1 MIRSVLPVQ
10 TPSFA
15 RFLSVRAGYGATF
28 DRGGGR
34 IYFLSTASG
43 LPGLWGLR
51 LDRPGAWPEPLAV
64 GAERVQYAFAGPR
77 PGRVL
82 FGVDRGG
89 DERTQLQLLDRPGDR
104 PRPLTAAP
112 EAIHHFG
119 DWHQD
124 GRVICFAS
132 NTRDPRFF
140 ELELLDVESGERRLV
155 FQADANQR
163 AVGFEPGGRR
173 ILVQRIH
180 TPFAHELLLVDPND
194 GTARSLT
201 AAEREGRYISTRW
214 APDGRR
220 IYCASDRGGDFLEL
234 VALDL
239 VSGGLERLSSADGDV
254 EDLALAPDGRTVVY
268 ALNRDGYVEARLL
281 DLVSRTERA
290 LPLGERRLCYDAG
303 RWSPTFAWSP
313 DGARIALSLTDATT
327 APDVWLV
334 EADGSARCRIT
345 WSWDAELPTETLV
358 EPELVRYPSF
368 DRRQIPAFVYRPPA
382 APRDGTAP
390 ALFYVHGGPESQ
402 FQPSFNPVVQYF
414 TARGFM
420 VVAPNVRGSTGYGK
434 AYSHLDDLE
443 RRPDAVRDLA
453 AGAEWLAASGQAH
466 PRRIAV
472 MGGSYGGYM
481 VLAALTDRP
490 DLWAAGVDIVGIA
503 NFVTFLERT
512 GPWRRRQREAEYGSL
527 ERDRA
532 LLERLSPLQRAD
544 RIVAPL
550 LVIHGAND
558 PRVPVSEAE
567 QIVAT
572 LRSRGRPVEYLRY
585 EDEGHG
591 LVRLPNR
598 LDAYPKIADFLER
611 HLAV

>member
-1 MIRSVLPVQ
+1 
-10 TPSFA
+10 
-15 RFLSVRAGYGATF
+15 
-28 DRGGGR
+28 
-34 IYFLSTASG
+34 
-43 LPGLWGLR
+43 
-51 LDRPGAWPEPLAV
+51 
-64 GAERVQYAFAGPR
+64 
-77 PGRVL
+77 
-82 FGVDRGG
+82 
-89 DERTQLQLLDRPGDR
+89 
-104 PRPLTAAP
+104 
-112 EAIHHFG
+112 
-119 DWHQD
+119 
-124 GRVICFAS
+124 
-132 NTRDPRFF
+132 
-140 ELELLDVESGERRLV
+140 
-155 FQADANQR
+155 
-163 AVGFEPGGRR
+163 
-173 ILVQRIH
+173 
-180 TPFAHELLLVDPND
+180 
-194 GTARSLT
+194 
-201 AAEREGRYISTRW
+201 
-214 APDGRR
+214 
-220 IYCASDRGGDFLEL
+220 
-234 VALDL
+234 
-239 VSGGLERLSSADGDV
+239 LERLSSADGDV

-281 DLVSRTERA
+281 DLASRTERT

-313 DGARIALSLTDATT
+313 DGARIALSLTDATA

-334 EADGSARCRIT
+334 EADGSATRRIT

-414 TARGFM
+414 TARGFV

-544 RIVAPL
+544 RIMAPL

-572 LRSRGRPVEYLRY
+572 LQSRGRPVVYLRY